1 MYSEV
6 RDSVQDE
13 EEEEGADGEEDLTV
27 LGYWSNPEAEVGN
40 LTLCVEYTH
49 ETYQSYIYP
58 LLYGKF
64 WFKSTY
70 MSFL

>member
-27 LGYWSNPEAEVGN
+27 LGYWSNPEAEVGK
-40 LTLCVEYTH
+40 LTSCVEYTH

-58 LLYGKF
+58 LLIVLYGKF
-64 WFKSTY
+64 SIY
-70 MSFL
+70 LSFL